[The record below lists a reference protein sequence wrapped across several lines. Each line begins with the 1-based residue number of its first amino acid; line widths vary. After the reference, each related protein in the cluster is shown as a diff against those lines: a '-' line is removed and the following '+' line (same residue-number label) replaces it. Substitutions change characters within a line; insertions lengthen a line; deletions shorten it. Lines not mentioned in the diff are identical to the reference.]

1 MVSDVIIA
9 EELTRFYG
17 KLCAVDNVSFTVRQG
32 EFFGLLGPNGA
43 GKTTTIKML
52 TTVLRPTKGRATICG
67 FDPTTHA
74 HEVRKRIAVV
84 QQRTAL
90 DMFLSVQDN
99 LEIYAKLH
107 DVPRAEIK
115 KRLNWVLEQFDL
127 VDHRRKAISELSI
140 GLMRRVQVG
149 RIFMCEPEI
158 MFLDEPTSSLDPASR
173 RKTWSIIKSI
183 AKENKITIFLTSQ
196 SMEEAEKLCERVA
209 IMDHGRILAID
220 TQSNLKKTLG
230 GNSVIEI
237 KTQIVDQKIIEGLK
251 SLEEVEE
258 TYFSN
263 DKLFVTVR
271 EANKALPKIVE
282 YLLLN
287 RIGILS
293 IDLHEPSLEDVF
305 LKLTGRKIGG

>member
-1 MVSDVIIA
+1 
-9 EELTRFYG
+9 
-17 KLCAVDNVSFTVRQG
+17 
-32 EFFGLLGPNGA
+32 
-43 GKTTTIKML
+43 
-52 TTVLRPTKGRATICG
+52 
-67 FDPTTHA
+67 
-74 HEVRKRIAVV
+74 
-84 QQRTAL
+84 
-90 DMFLSVQDN
+90 
-99 LEIYAKLH
+99 
-107 DVPRAEIK
+107 
-115 KRLNWVLEQFDL
+115 
-127 VDHRRKAISELSI
+127 
-140 GLMRRVQVG
+140 
-149 RIFMCEPEI
+149 MCEPEI